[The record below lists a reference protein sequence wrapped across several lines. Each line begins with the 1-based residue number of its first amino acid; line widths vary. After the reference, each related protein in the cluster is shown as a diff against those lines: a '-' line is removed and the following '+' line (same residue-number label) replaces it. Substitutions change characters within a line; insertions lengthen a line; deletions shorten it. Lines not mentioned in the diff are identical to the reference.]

1 MRRTVDPFSLDRLRS
16 DGRFAWL
23 AAGFAALVMCGACL
37 WAGLTWRLAR
47 ADARALQQQ
56 HAALEQGPS
65 RFLALDAESTPRA
78 NEPLVTHPHDFTS
91 SLSDTP
97 STTEVVQSLHR
108 ASAEAL
114 TTLVSLQLQARPAT
128 PQQLAR
134 AELSVTLRGPYLSV
148 RQVLDDVLGRCE
160 HVGVS
165 RLRVRRAPAST
176 VAAVGSNPAAA
187 SEVEASAVLSIWAR
201 PQAAAPTAQPAA
213 PGR

>member
-1 MRRTVDPFSLDRLRS
+1 MH
-16 DGRFAWL
+16 
-23 AAGFAALVMCGACL
+23 AAGLATLLLCGICLSAAD
-37 WAGLTWRLAR
+37 TWRAAR
-47 ADARALQQQ
+47 AHASALHQQQ
-56 HAALEQGPS
+56 SALAQSPS
-65 RFLALDAESTPRA
+65 LPGLGVDSIRHPPDFTPTLPETPR
-78 NEPLVTHPHDFTS
+78 
-91 SLSDTP
+91 
-97 STTEVVQSLHR
+97 TTEVVQTLHR
-108 ASAEAL
+108 ASADAR

>member
-1 MRRTVDPFSLDRLRS
+1 LKVSRPLVWRVQS
-16 DGRFAWL
+16 DVSGGWRIVCLATLLVFGVGVWGAW
-23 AAGFAALVMCGACL
+23 
-37 WAGLTWRLAR
+37 TWR
-47 ADARALQQQ
+47 DARALHQQQ
-56 HAALEQGPS
+56 STLAQPPS
-65 RFLALDAESTPRA
+65 R
-78 NEPLVTHPHDFTS
+78 PLGTNTNPIPHRPDFTPT
-91 SLSDTP
+91 LP
-97 STTEVVQSLHR
+97 EFPRTTEVVQSLHR
-108 ASAEAL
+108 ASADAR

-148 RQVLDDVLGRCE
+148 RQVLDDVLGRYA

-165 RLRVRRAPAST
+165 RLRMRRAPASA

-201 PQAAAPTAQPAA
+201 PQVAAPTAQPAA